1 MHVMKCQWQ
10 KTKLPIFCSKTTSK
24 LRRKVNVPTL
34 WQILSLNAFSK
45 VRLRYILCICQL
57 LNLECKFFAL
67 DDMNQGCQIIFSS
80 RKSHLGKFWKVLQL
94 KIFYDQFVYIK
105 VKWYSLHMSIWY
117 ILWSFG
123 IFFPVWYTYCTAKN
137 LATLIWMTKEEQS
150 TILWLLHCIQIA
162 RFFLLQNI

>member
-1 MHVMKCQWQ
+1 MFQRCDKYYRWTHSV
-10 KTKLPIFCSKTTSK
+10 KLGYATFCAF
-24 LRRKVNVPTL
+24 VN
-34 WQILSLNAFSK
+34 W
-45 VRLRYILCICQL
+45 YL
-57 LNLECKFFAL
+57 LNLECNIFAL